1 MSVSARN
8 QLSGVVSSIVE
19 GAVNNEVAL
28 TLESGDK
35 LTTVITRASCQSM
48 ALAVGKPAIALVKA
62 PWVILA
68 SAECGLNFSARNQF
82 HGKVSAVAKGAVNS
96 MVQLVTEG
104 GLTLTSTITNESMEE
119 MQVEVG
125 NELIA
130 LVKASSIILAT
141 QK

>member
-8 QLSGVVSSIVE
+8 QLSGIVSSIVE
-19 GAVNNEVAL
+19 GAVNNEVEL

-35 LTTVITRASCQSM
+35 LTTVITRTSCDSM
-48 ALAVGKPAIALVKA
+48 ELAVGKPAIALVKA

-82 HGKVSAVAKGAVNS
+82 HGKVSTVAKGAVNS
-96 MVQLVTEG
+96 TVQLVTAG
-104 GLTLTSTITNESMEE
+104 GLTLTSTVTNESLEE
-119 MQVEVG
+119 MHIDVG
-125 NELIA
+125 SELIA

-141 QK
+141 RK

>member
-35 LTTVITRASCQSM
+35 LTTVITRTSCDSM
-48 ALAVGKPAIALVKA
+48 DLAVGKPAIALVKA

-96 MVQLVTEG
+96 TVQLHTAS
-104 GLTLTSTITNESMEE
+104 GLTLTSTITNESTEDMNI
-119 MQVEVG
+119 EVG
-125 NELIA
+125 SELIA

-141 QK
+141 RK

>member
-8 QLSGVVSSIVE
+8 QLSGIVSSIVE
-19 GAVNNEVAL
+19 GAVNNEVEL

-35 LTTVITRASCQSM
+35 LTTVITRTSCDSM
-48 ALAVGKPAIALVKA
+48 ELAVGKPAIALVKA

-82 HGKVSAVAKGAVNS
+82 HGKVSTVAKGAVNS
-96 MVQLVTEG
+96 TVQLVTAC
-104 GLTLTSTITNESMEE
+104 GLTLTSTVTNESLEDMHID
-119 MQVEVG
+119 VG
-125 NELIA
+125 SELIA

-141 QK
+141 RK

>member
-1 MSVSARN
+1 MVSA
-8 QLSGVVSSIVE
+8 IVE
-19 GAVNNEVAL
+19 EAVNNEVAW

-48 ALAVGKPAIALVKA
+48 DLAGGKPAIALVKA

-82 HGKVSAVAKGAVNS
+82 HGKVRSVTKGAVNS
-96 MVQLVTEG
+96 SLQLVTAG
-104 GLTLTSTITNESMEE
+104 GLTLTSTVTNESLVVMNID
-119 MQVEVG
+119 VG
-125 NELIA
+125 SELIA

-141 QK
+141 RN

>member
-8 QLSGVVSSIVE
+8 QLSGIVSSIVE
-19 GAVNNEVAL
+19 GAVNNEVEL

-35 LTTVITRASCQSM
+35 LTTVITRTSCDSM
-48 ALAVGKPAIALVKA
+48 ELAVGKPAIALVKA

-82 HGKVSAVAKGAVNS
+82 HGKVSTVAKGAVNS
-96 MVQLVTEG
+96 TVQLVTAG
-104 GLTLTSTITNESMEE
+104 GLTLTSTVTNESLEDMHID
-119 MQVEVG
+119 VG
-125 NELIA
+125 SELIA

-141 QK
+141 RK

>member
-19 GAVNNEVAL
+19 GAVNNEVVL

-35 LTTVITRASCQSM
+35 LTTVITRASCQAM
-48 ALAVGKPAIALVKA
+48 ELAVGKPAIALVKA

-68 SAECGLNFSARNQF
+68 SAECGLHFSARNQF
-82 HGKVSAVAKGAVNS
+82 HGKVSAVVKGAVNS
-96 MVQLVTEG
+96 TVQLVTLE
-104 GLTLTSTITNESMEE
+104 GLTLTSSITNESLEE
-119 MQVEVG
+119 MSISVG
-125 NELIA
+125 SELVA

-141 QK
+141 RK